1 MTTVCVL
8 DFHSIPMNTPSKT
21 PFRLLIAA
29 LLAAPALSL
38 PACKNDQKPEL
49 PVNTRDNASTY
60 RTDTV
65 MTRDVAENLRFTGKV
80 SYDQRRVDRVFP
92 VVSGTVLDV
101 TASLGARVAK
111 GQNIARVQSADVSGF
126 LNDYNG
132 AKSDYA
138 LAKRNADN
146 TEQLYKT
153 NFASQSD
160 LIAAREGLVKA
171 QSALARAEQVV
182 KLYGANTGSGG
193 SPIYQ
198 VKAPASGYVVERNI
212 NPGVQLRPDNATP
225 LFTISDLSRVWIL
238 LNVYETDIAA
248 LKVGQPVSIHALAY
262 PDKTFTGTITNISNA
277 VDPDTR
283 ILQAR
288 VELANPDGLLK
299 PDMFC
304 TVSLSLTDT
313 SAGKQLGVNPK
324 SVIFSQDK
332 YFVIKQ
338 TGPGK
343 YAIVPVQVVS
353 STSNYTYVNTS
364 PGQLKPG
371 DQVVTE
377 GSLLLFNDLSD

>member
-1 MTTVCVL
+1 
-8 DFHSIPMNTPSKT
+8 MNTPLKT

-29 LLAAPALSL
+29 LLAAPALGL
-38 PACKNDQKPEL
+38 TACGGDKKAEL

-80 SYDQRRVDRVFP
+80 SYDQSRVDRVFP

-101 TASLGARVAK
+101 TAALGARVSK
-111 GQNIARVQSADVSGF
+111 GQALARVQSADVSGF
-126 LNDYNG
+126 LNDYNS

-138 LAKRNADN
+138 VAKRTADN

-160 LIAAREGLVKA
+160 LVAAREGLVKA
-171 QSALARAEQVV
+171 QSALTRAEQVV
-182 KLYGANTGSGG
+182 KLYGANTGGG
-193 SPIYQ
+193 ASPIYQ
-198 VKAPASGYVVERNI
+198 VKAPASGFVVERNV

-225 LFTISDLSRVWIL
+225 LFTISDLSRVWIM
-238 LNVYETDIAA
+238 LNVYETDIAQ
-248 LKVGQPVSIHALAY
+248 LKMGQQVSIQALAY

-288 VELANPDGLLK
+288 VELPNPDGLLK

-304 TVSLSLTDT
+304 TVSLNLTNT
-313 SAGKQLGVNPK
+313 SPAGKQLAVNPK

-338 TGPGK
+338 NGPNK
-343 YAIVPVQVVS
+343 YAILPVTVVS
-353 STSNYTYVNTS
+353 STSNYSYVEVKN
-364 PGQLKPG
+364 GQLKPG

-377 GSLLLFNDLSD
+377 GSLLLYNDLSD

>member
-1 MTTVCVL
+1 MTTPL
-8 DFHSIPMNTPSKT
+8 KT
-21 PFRLLIAA
+21 PFRLLVAA

-38 PACKNDQKPEL
+38 PACKNDKKQEL

-80 SYDQRRVDRVFP
+80 SYDQSRVDRVFP

-101 TASLGARVAK
+101 TAALGARVSQ
-111 GQNIARVQSADVSGF
+111 GQALARVQSADVSGF

-138 LAKRNADN
+138 IAKRTADN

-160 LIAAREGLVKA
+160 LVAAREGLVKA
-171 QSALARAEQVV
+171 QSALTRAEQVV
-182 KLYGANTGSGG
+182 KLYGANTGGG
-193 SPIYQ
+193 ASPIYQ
-198 VKAPASGYVVERNI
+198 VKAPASGFVVERNV

-225 LFTISDLSRVWIL
+225 LFTISDLSRVWIM
-238 LNVYETDIAA
+238 LNVYESDIEA
-248 LKVGQPVSIHALAY
+248 LKVGEPVSIQAVAY

-277 VDPDTR
+277 IDPDTR

-288 VELANPDGLLK
+288 VELPNPNGLLK

-304 TVSLSLTDT
+304 TVSLSRDNA
-313 SAGKQLGVNPK
+313 SAGKQLAVNPK
-324 SVIFSQDK
+324 AVIFSQDK

-338 TGPGK
+338 NGPNK
-343 YAIVPVQVVS
+343 YAIVPVTVVNTS
-353 STSNYTYVNTS
+353 SQYSYVNTK
-364 PGQLKPG
+364 PGLLKQG

-377 GSLLLFNDLSD
+377 GSLLLYNDLTD

>member
-1 MTTVCVL
+1 MTPL
-8 DFHSIPMNTPSKT
+8 SKT
-21 PFRLLIAA
+21 PLRLLIAA
-29 LLAAPALSL
+29 LLAAPVLGLSS
-38 PACKNDQKPEL
+38 CNKEKQQQL
-49 PVNTRDNASTY
+49 PVNTRDNAFTY

-65 MTRDVAENLRFTGKV
+65 MTRDVTENLRFTGKV
-80 SYDQRRVDRVFP
+80 SYDQGRVDRVFP

-101 TASLGARVAK
+101 TAALGAHVTKDQAL
-111 GQNIARVQSADVSGF
+111 ARVQSADVSGF

-138 LAKRNADN
+138 VAKRTADN

-160 LIAAREGLVKA
+160 LVAAREGLVKA
-171 QSALARAEQVV
+171 QSALTRAEQVM
-182 KLYGANTGSGG
+182 KLYGANTGGG
-193 SPIYQ
+193 ASPIYQ

-248 LKVGQPVSIHALAY
+248 LKVGQPVSIQAVAY
-262 PDKTFTGTITNISNA
+262 PDKTFSGTITNISNA
-277 VDPDTR
+277 VDADTR
-283 ILQAR
+283 VLQAR

-304 TVSLSLTDT
+304 NVSLNTD
-313 SAGKQLGVNPK
+313 SPGASKQLAVNPK
-324 SVIFSQDK
+324 AVIFSQDK

-338 TGPGK
+338 TGPNK
-343 YAIVPVQVVS
+343 YDIVPVTVVS
-353 STSNYTYVNTS
+353 STSSYSYVETK
-364 PGQLKPG
+364 PGLLKQG

-377 GSLLLFNDLSD
+377 GSLLLYNDLTD

>member
-1 MTTVCVL
+1 M
-8 DFHSIPMNTPSKT
+8 
-21 PFRLLIAA
+21 
-29 LLAAPALSL
+29 
-38 PACKNDQKPEL
+38 
-49 PVNTRDNASTY
+49 NTRDNASTY

-65 MTRDVAENLRFTGKV
+65 LTRDVTENLRFTGKV
-80 SYDQRRVDRVFP
+80 SYDQGRVDRVFP

-101 TASLGARVAK
+101 TAALSAHVTK
-111 GQNIARVQSADVSGF
+111 GQALARVQSADVSGF

-138 LAKRNADN
+138 VAKRTADN

-160 LIAAREGLVKA
+160 LVAAREGLVKA
-171 QSALARAEQVV
+171 QSVLTRAEQVM
-182 KLYGANTGSGG
+182 KLYGANTGGG
-193 SPIYQ
+193 ASPIYQ

-248 LKVGQPVSIHALAY
+248 LKVGQPVSIQAVAY
-262 PDKTFTGTITNISNA
+262 PDKTFLGTITNISNA
-277 VDPDTR
+277 VDADTR
-283 ILQAR
+283 VLQAR

-304 TVSLSLTDT
+304 NVSLNTD
-313 SAGKQLGVNPK
+313 SPGASKQLAVNPK
-324 SVIFSQDK
+324 AVIFSQDK

-338 TGPGK
+338 TGPNK
-343 YAIVPVQVVS
+343 YDIVPVTVVS
-353 STSNYTYVNTS
+353 STSSYSYVETK
-364 PGQLKPG
+364 PGLLKQG

-377 GSLLLFNDLSD
+377 GSLLLYNDLTD